1 MGKFRDWLREAE
13 TKNEKSE
20 QTEQT
25 EYQKFFAK
33 KLEKFGVKSPAE
45 LSDEDKTKFFDEIDA
60 EWEGEKKEVEPED
73 VNEAKKYGFKIGDK
87 VKTKNI
93 EGTITDIDYTTKE
106 LKLDKKE
113 WFKFSEIINEAKQ
126 MVDKK
131 QLEWFIGLAN
141 KAKDLDS
148 FIDDL
153 NLMKGL
159 VK

>member
-1 MGKFRDWLREAE
+1 MVSFREWLREAAE
-13 TKNEKSE
+13 CKSE
-20 QTEQT
+20 VKESK
-25 EYQKFFAK
+25 EYKEYFK
-33 KLEKFGVKSPAE
+33 KILTKYNVEDPSE
-45 LSDEDKTKFFDEIDA
+45 LSKEDKQKFFDEVDA
-60 EWEGEKKEVEPED
+60 GWKGDKEEPEVDD
-73 VNEAKKYGFKIGDK
+73 V
-87 VKTKNI
+87 
-93 EGTITDIDYTTKE
+93 
-106 LKLDKKE
+106 
-113 WFKFSEIINEAKQ
+113 NEAKQ

>member
-1 MGKFRDWLREAE
+1 MVSFREWLREAE
-13 TKNEKSE
+13 CKKDVKESKEYKEYFKKILTKYNVEDPS
-20 QTEQT
+20 
-25 EYQKFFAK
+25 
-33 KLEKFGVKSPAE
+33 E
-45 LSDEDKTKFFDEIDA
+45 LSKEDKQKFFDEVDA
-60 EWEGEKKEVEPED
+60 GWKGDKEEPEVDD
-73 VNEAKKYGFKIGDK
+73 V
-87 VKTKNI
+87 
-93 EGTITDIDYTTKE
+93 
-106 LKLDKKE
+106 
-113 WFKFSEIINEAKQ
+113 NEAKQ

>member
-1 MGKFRDWLREAE
+1 MVSFREWLREAAE
-13 TKNEKSE
+13 CKSE
-20 QTEQT
+20 VKEST
-25 EYQKFFAK
+25 EYKEYFKKILAKYNVEDPSELSKEDKQKFFDDVDAGWK
-33 KLEKFGVKSPAE
+33 G
-45 LSDEDKTKFFDEIDA
+45 DEEESEA
-60 EWEGEKKEVEPED
+60 GD
-73 VNEAKKYGFKIGDK
+73 V
-87 VKTKNI
+87 
-93 EGTITDIDYTTKE
+93 
-106 LKLDKKE
+106 
-113 WFKFSEIINEAKQ
+113 NEAKQ

>member
-1 MGKFRDWLREAE
+1 MDAGWK
-13 TKNEKSE
+13 
-20 QTEQT
+20 
-25 EYQKFFAK
+25 
-33 KLEKFGVKSPAE
+33 G
-45 LSDEDKTKFFDEIDA
+45 DKE
-60 EWEGEKKEVEPED
+60 EPEVDD
-73 VNEAKKYGFKIGDK
+73 V
-87 VKTKNI
+87 
-93 EGTITDIDYTTKE
+93 
-106 LKLDKKE
+106 
-113 WFKFSEIINEAKQ
+113 NEAKQ

>member
-1 MGKFRDWLREAE
+1 MVSFREWLREAE
-13 TKNEKSE
+13 CKKDVKESKVYKEYFKKILTKYNVEDPS
-20 QTEQT
+20 
-25 EYQKFFAK
+25 
-33 KLEKFGVKSPAE
+33 E
-45 LSDEDKTKFFDEIDA
+45 LSKEDKQKFFDEVDA
-60 EWEGEKKEVEPED
+60 GWKCDKEEPEAGD
-73 VNEAKKYGFKIGDK
+73 V
-87 VKTKNI
+87 
-93 EGTITDIDYTTKE
+93 
-106 LKLDKKE
+106 
-113 WFKFSEIINEAKQ
+113 NEAKQ